1 MAPRGSDVKRDQ
13 DLVKRSTHH
22 ASGVAENGRERMKD
36 SHNRVETV
44 DQLSISIA
52 IILELFCFDLKE
64 IEDIIGRLA
73 ALERLGEGI
82 VGEVYPGLLR

>member
-1 MAPRGSDVKRDQ
+1 
-13 DLVKRSTHH
+13 
-22 ASGVAENGRERMKD
+22 MKD

-52 IILELFCFDLKE
+52 ILLELSRFDLKE

-73 ALERLGEGI
+73 ALKRLGEGT
-82 VGEVYPGLLR
+82 VGEVYPGLSEVVGHCGIENELKVRRGDC